1 MVKSSV
7 VVWVAALS
15 SVTIA
20 ACGEPYE
27 LRKPKSDAERAVQ
40 AVSATEPSVAD
51 GWQLVS
57 SALFETAHPYKNRE
71 RQVYTVTHPGAS
83 EVRVKLE
90 NFDLETGYDYVTV
103 STPEGTS
110 SIRYTGKLG
119 TFWTI
124 SIPGPSARVELVTD
138 RSVTK
143 YGFKIGGYA
152 AKSDGQ
158 VWESKTFVWETNH
171 PYRNDEYQVVEI
183 AEPRAVKMK
192 LLFGELITE
201 EGYDFVG
208 VYNESGLLVA
218 QYSGNLGKFETPAI
232 EGRKLYVLFMSDE
245 SVVKSGVSIAQYSFV
260 PEETEPGCMC
270 IALYQPVC
278 GENGK
283 TYGNTCEAACEQVP
297 VAHVGEC
304 GTQLG
309 DFCGGIAAMSCAE
322 GWTCQLAGNYPD
334 AGGTCVQ
341 N

>member
-1 MVKSSV
+1 MVKSSL

-27 LRKPKSDAERAVQ
+27 LRKPKSEAERAVQ
-40 AVSATEPSVAD
+40 AVSSTDPSAEQ
-51 GWQLVS
+51 GWDLVPNR
-57 SALFETAHPYKNRE
+57 LFETAHPYKNRE

-83 EVRVKLE
+83 EIRVKLE
-90 NFDLETGYDYVTV
+90 SFDLETGYDYVTV
-103 STPEGTS
+103 STPEGAS

-119 TFWTI
+119 SFWTA
-124 SIPGPSARVELVTD
+124 SIPGPSARIELVTD
-138 RSVTK
+138 YSVTK
-143 YGFKIGGYA
+143 FGFAIGGYA

-158 VWESKTFVWETNH
+158 VWESKSFVWETKH
-171 PYRNDEYQVVEI
+171 PYRNGEYQVVEI
-183 AEPRAVKMK
+183 SEPRAVKMK

-260 PEETEPGCMC
+260 PEETEAGCMC
-270 IALYQPVC
+270 MALFQPVC
-278 GENGK
+278 GENAK
-283 TYGNTCEAACEQVP
+283 TYGNSCEASCEQVAI
-297 VAHVGEC
+297 AHEGAC
-304 GTQLG
+304 GTQG
-309 DFCGGIAAMSCAE
+309 DFCGGIAAIGCAE
-322 GWTCQLAGNYPD
+322 GWSCAMNGTYPD
-334 AGGTCVQ
+334 AGGSCTQ
-341 N
+341 E